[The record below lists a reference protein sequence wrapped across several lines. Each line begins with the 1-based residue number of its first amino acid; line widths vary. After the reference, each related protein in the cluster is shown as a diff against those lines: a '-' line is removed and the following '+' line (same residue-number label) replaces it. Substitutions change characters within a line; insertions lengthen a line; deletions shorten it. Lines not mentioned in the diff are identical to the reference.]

1 MLDPNLKKLIKTFC
15 APALHYTTFFLFPL
29 LASIPSKVLS
39 LIDSYLCH
47 NSSLHDL
54 KYSMFHLEKSKLKLL
69 Y

>member
-15 APALHYTTFFLFPL
+15 APPLHSTTFFLFSL
-29 LASIPSKVLS
+29 LASIPSKGLS